1 MEQSLKERIVGA
13 VVLVVAA
20 VIFVPMLLDGAGRG
34 DTETTQLQLKPE
46 PASPIQVRTIRLDE
60 PELAVVEDAPA
71 AAEPVVKPDPD
82 SPASK
87 QTLTEQAVPPNEQA
101 PAVSGWAVQVG
112 SFSSEANA
120 ERLAAELKERGYPA
134 FVALSL
140 IDGQSMH
147 RVRVGPEPDR
157 GRAETLAERLR
168 RDGQGGKVV
177 EHP

>member
-1 MEQSLKERIVGA
+1 M
-13 VVLVVAA
+13 
-20 VIFVPMLLDGAGRG
+20 
-34 DTETTQLQLKPE
+34 
-46 PASPIQVRTIRLDE
+46 
-60 PELAVVEDAPA
+60 
-71 AAEPVVKPDPD
+71 
-82 SPASK
+82 
-87 QTLTEQAVPPNEQA
+87 
-101 PAVSGWAVQVG
+101 SGWAVQVG